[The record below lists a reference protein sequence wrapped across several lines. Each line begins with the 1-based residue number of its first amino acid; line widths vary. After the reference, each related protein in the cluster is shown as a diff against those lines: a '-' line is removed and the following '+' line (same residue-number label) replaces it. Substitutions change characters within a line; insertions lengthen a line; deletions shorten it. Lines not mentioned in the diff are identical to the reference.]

1 MNKQQI
7 EIKVNRKSLAVN
19 ENVVS
24 DALIFMLCA
33 YYEHDHTT
41 FYFWNHLFQ
50 DALISKA
57 EQNPMINSWH
67 CDNLYNTDTPP
78 LHG

>member
-1 MNKQQI
+1 VNKQQI

-41 FYFWNHLFQ
+41 FYFWKRLFE
-50 DALISKA
+50 DALDF
-57 EQNPMINSWH
+57 ENE
-67 CDNLYNTDTPP
+67 
-78 LHG
+78 